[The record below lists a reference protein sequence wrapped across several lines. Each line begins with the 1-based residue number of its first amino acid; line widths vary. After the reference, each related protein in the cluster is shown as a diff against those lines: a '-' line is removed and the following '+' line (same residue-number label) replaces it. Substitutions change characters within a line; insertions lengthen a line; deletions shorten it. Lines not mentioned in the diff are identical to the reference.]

1 MMKTLFMG
9 TPAFAVPS
17 LTSIYESG
25 HEVVGVV
32 TVPDKR
38 VGRGLK
44 IKPSPVKQKALEFNL
59 PLFQP
64 VDLGDSEFIRGIRR
78 LNPEVFVVV
87 AFRILPP
94 EVFELPPKGTINL
107 HSSLLPKY
115 RGAAPIN
122 WAIINGE
129 KETGV
134 TTILIQQKV
143 DTGDIVLQK
152 KVPLGDDETAGE
164 LHDKLA
170 NLGAELLLRSLN
182 LMAAGK
188 ASPKIQTGEATKA
201 PKLTKELGH
210 INWHAP
216 GEEIRNLI
224 RGLNPYP
231 GAYTF
236 LNGKLLKLFKTE
248 LINKSGN
255 PSPPGEIIRVDPK
268 SGLIEIT
275 TGSGNL
281 QITELQPEGKRRM
294 TATEYLKGYP
304 LKAGDKFGPK

>member
-1 MMKTLFMG
+1 MKTLFMG
-9 TPAFAVPS
+9 TPEFAVPS

-32 TVPDKR
+32 TAQDKP

-44 IKPSPVKQKALEFNL
+44 IKPSPVKQKALKFNL

-64 VDLGDSEFIRGIRR
+64 IDLEDPEFIQGIQE
-78 LNPEVFVVV
+78 LNPDFFVVV

-134 TTILIQQKV
+134 TTIMIQQKV
-143 DTGDIVLQK
+143 DAGDIILQK
-152 KVPLGDDETAGE
+152 EVQIGEDETAGE

-170 NLGAELLLRSLN
+170 NLGAELLLESLN
-182 LMAAGK
+182 LIATGNAF
-188 ASPKIQTGEATKA
+188 PKIQTGDVTKA
-201 PKLTKELGH
+201 PKLTKELGL
-210 INWHAP
+210 INWQTP
-216 GEEIRNLI
+216 NQQIRNLI

-236 LNGKLLKLFKTE
+236 LNGKLLKLFRAQ
-248 LINKSGN
+248 LIKNSSTSN
-255 PSPPGEIIRVDPK
+255 PPGEIVSVDPK
-268 SGLIEIT
+268 NGLIEIA
-275 TGSGNL
+275 TGLGNL
-281 QITELQPEGKRRM
+281 QVTELQPGGKRRM
-294 TATEYLKGYP
+294 TAAEYLKGY
-304 LKAGDKFGPK
+304 KIQVGDRFS

>member
-1 MMKTLFMG
+1 MG
-9 TPAFAVPS
+9 TPEFAVPS

-32 TVPDKR
+32 TAQDKP

-44 IKPSPVKQKALEFNL
+44 IKPSPVKQKALKFNL

-64 VDLGDSEFIRGIRR
+64 IDLEDPEFIQGIQE
-78 LNPEVFVVV
+78 LNPDFFVVV

-134 TTILIQQKV
+134 TTIMIQQKV
-143 DTGDIVLQK
+143 DAGDIILQK
-152 KVPLGDDETAGE
+152 EVQIGEDETAGE

-170 NLGAELLLRSLN
+170 NLGAELLLESLN
-182 LMAAGK
+182 LIATGNAF
-188 ASPKIQTGEATKA
+188 PKIQTGNVTKA
-201 PKLTKELGH
+201 PKLTKELGL
-210 INWHAP
+210 INWQTP
-216 GEEIRNLI
+216 NQQIRNLI

-236 LNGKLLKLFKTE
+236 LNGKLLKLFRAQ
-248 LINKSGN
+248 LIKNSSTSN
-255 PSPPGEIIRVDPK
+255 PPGEIIRVDPK
-268 SGLIEIT
+268 NGLIEIA

-281 QITELQPEGKRRM
+281 QVTELQPEGKRRM
-294 TATEYLKGYP
+294 TAAEYLKGYQ
-304 LKAGDKFGPK
+304 LQTGDKFGPK

>member
-1 MMKTLFMG
+1 MKILFMG
-9 TPAFAVPS
+9 TPEFAVPS
-17 LTSIYESG
+17 LTSFYDG
-25 HEVVGVV
+25 AHEVVGVV
-32 TVPDKR
+32 TAPDKP

-44 IKPSPVKQKALEFNL
+44 IKPSPVKRKALEFNL

-64 VDLGDSEFIRGIRR
+64 IDLKNPEFIRGLQK
-78 LNPEVFVVV
+78 LNPDLFVVV

-115 RGAAPIN
+115 RGAAPIH

-134 TTILIQQKV
+134 TTIMIQQKV
-143 DTGDIVLQK
+143 DTGDIILQK
-152 KVPLGDDETAGE
+152 KVQISDDETAGE

-170 NLGAELLLRSLN
+170 NLGAELLLESVN
-182 LMAAGK
+182 LIASGN
-188 ASPKIQTGEATKA
+188 ASPKIQTGDATKA
-201 PKLTKELGH
+201 PKLTKELGL
-210 INWHAP
+210 INWVDSN
-216 GEEIRNLI
+216 EQIRNLI

-236 LNGKLLKLFKTE
+236 LNGKLLKLFRAQ
-248 LINKSGN
+248 LIKNSSTSN
-255 PSPPGEIIRVDPK
+255 PPGEIISVDTK
-268 SGLIEIT
+268 NGLIEIA

-281 QITELQPEGKRRM
+281 QVTELQPEGKRRM
-294 TATEYLKGYP
+294 TAGEYLKGYQ
-304 LKAGDKFGPK
+304 LKTGDKFGPK